1 MKMSDWALLQ
11 TLYEY
16 RNVTHAADHLYL
28 SQPTVTK
35 RLKLI
40 EEEFGVTI
48 ALRSKRGIQF
58 TPEGEYL
65 AVKASQI
72 TAILR
77 EIHDHLAL
85 SSQETPATLFIGA
98 SNSMTRSSLPEI
110 IQAHRLSHPHIQ
122 FEITTELSSQ
132 LTRLV
137 EQGKLDLAFV
147 NGEIPFSGEKLLFRR
162 EHAYLASISPL
173 RPEDLNQHPYLT
185 YYKDPCTQSILE
197 QWWKEYHSS
206 PFPTGLKVQH
216 GDICREMV
224 LKGLGYSIFFVPDYM
239 ADHPKYRC
247 LLYHR
252 DGTPLTRNTWLI
264 YTSQAFEKKQV
275 REFVERFMKNSEE
288 I

>member
-1 MKMSDWALLQ
+1 MKMSDWLLLQ

-28 SQPTVTK
+28 TQPTVTK

-48 ALRSKRGIQF
+48 AIRGKRGIQF

-77 EIHDHLAL
+77 EIRDHLAL
-85 SSQETPATLFIGA
+85 SSQEEPSTLLVGA
-98 SNSMTRSSLPEI
+98 SNSMARSSLPGL
-110 IQAHRLSHPHIQ
+110 IQTHRLTHPHVQ
-122 FEITTELSSQ
+122 FEIITERSSQ
-132 LTRLV
+132 LTRLM
-137 EQGKLDLAFV
+137 EQGRLDLAFV

-162 EHAYLASISPL
+162 EHAYLASTMPL
-173 RPEDLNQHPYLT
+173 KPEDLNQYPYLT

-197 QWWKEYHSS
+197 HWWQEYHSS

-224 LKGLGYSIFFVPDYM
+224 LKGLGYSIFFVQDYM
-239 ADHPKYRC
+239 ADYPQYQYT
-247 LLYHR
+247 LYHR
-252 DGTPLTRNTWLI
+252 DGTPLLRNTWLI
-264 YTSQAFEKKQV
+264 FTSHSFQKKQV
-275 REFVERFMKNSEE
+275 REFVEKFM
-288 I
+288 